1 METKGLVI
9 VHTGEGKGKTTAAL
23 GMAVRAWGNGMRV
36 LILHFFIS
44 GDNVTIQA
52 APGAGRMESLKPSR
66 HSHLYAPISKFVRED
81 LVFRR
86 EEAARRLNIAVL
98 LMRFFKRQQM
108 NSMRTHGI

>member
-23 GMAVRAWGNGMRV
+23 GMAVRAWGNGMHV
-36 LILHFFIS
+36 LILQFIKGS
-44 GDNVTIQA
+44 WKYGELA
-52 APGAGRMESLKPSR
+52 AIKA
-66 HSHLYAPISKFVRED
+66 KFVRED